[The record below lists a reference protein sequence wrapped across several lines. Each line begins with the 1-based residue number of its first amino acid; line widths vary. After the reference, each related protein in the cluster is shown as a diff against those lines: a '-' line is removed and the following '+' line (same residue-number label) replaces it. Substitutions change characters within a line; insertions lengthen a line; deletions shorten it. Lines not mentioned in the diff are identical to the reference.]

1 MLEWRSGHEILRCS
15 LIQKCC
21 RTGEEGRT
29 YSPILPFT
37 KCFDARILISIL
49 LSLVVVE
56 GPKQT
61 KRLSLMQS
69 VGGQATKGEERRQ
82 VGVQLSALN
91 EGRGSAGCLA
101 PVTDPCSSLSTE

>member
-1 MLEWRSGHEILRCS
+1 MALRPREVEILRCS
-15 LIQKCC
+15 LIKKCC

-29 YSPILPFT
+29 DSPILPFT

-56 GPKQT
+56 GPNQT

-101 PVTDPCSSLSTE
+101 GHRSLLISFD

>member
-1 MLEWRSGHEILRCS
+1 MLEWRSGHEKLRCS
-15 LIQKCC
+15 LIKKCC

-29 YSPILPFT
+29 DSPILPFT

-69 VGGQATKGEERRQ
+69 VGGEATKGEERKNKR
-82 VGVQLSALN
+82 G
-91 EGRGSAGCLA
+91 GRSVFSFL
-101 PVTDPCSSLSTE
+101 L

>member
-1 MLEWRSGHEILRCS
+1 M
-15 LIQKCC
+15 
-21 RTGEEGRT
+21 GEEGRT
-29 YSPILPFT
+29 DSPILPFT

-49 LSLVVVE
+49 LSLVGVV

-91 EGRGSAGCLA
+91 EGRGSACCLA
-101 PVTDPCSSLSTE
+101 GHRSLLISFH